1 MRPSPSKRAEP
12 AFTSAE
18 AGETSSSR
26 SRGRSRAI
34 SDMPKQAEPAF
45 TSAEVRETSSS
56 RSRGRSRAISDMPKQ
71 AEPAFTSAEVRETS
85 GSRSRGR
92 SRAISNAPNKRQPY
106 GKLLAASGI
115 LLAVVLVSALMTTF
129 LQAPNLDAL
138 ADATAVPSV
147 EPTPSPEPTIT
158 PTPAVYAPFGAQY
171 GYGGANLIPDTP
183 TPNPATSMPT
193 AAPTDTPAP
202 TAVPTRTLKKNST
215 GEDVKKLQQALID
228 LGYLADAADGTFG
241 ANTQEAVTRFQAVN
255 GLSADGLAGA
265 KTQALLYSG
274 NALSADQ
281 APKPDFLILVNRQ
294 HKLGKNDAP
303 TDLVTIENVL
313 SADIVKVKYS
323 GTKADRTATEAL
335 GQMLSAAIADGV
347 SNFQISSAYRTY
359 SEQQKLVDNSV
370 AKYRKN
376 NPDWSRDRCLS
387 ATYNTVA
394 PAGTSEHQTGLAF
407 DITVPGVSFTG
418 TQQQKWLHAHCAEY
432 GFIVRFTAEKQKLTG
447 FVAESWHFR
456 YVGQEAAA
464 VITQNGWCLE
474 EYVEKMGL

>member
-1 MRPSPSKRAEP
+1 MRPSPSKQAEP

-18 AGETSSSR
+18 ACKTSSSRSRGRSRAISDMPKQAEPACTSAEACKTSSSR

-45 TSAEVRETSSS
+45 TSAE
-56 RSRGRSRAISDMPKQ
+56 ACK
-71 AEPAFTSAEVRETS
+71 TS

-183 TPNPATSMPT
+183 NPLTPVPT

-265 KTQALLYSG
+265 KTQELLYSG

-303 TDLVTIENVL
+303 PDLVTIENVL

>member
-1 MRPSPSKRAEP
+1 MRPSPKRAEP

-18 AGETSSSR
+18 VRETPSSR

-34 SDMPKQAEPAF
+34 SDVPK
-45 TSAEVRETSSS
+45 
-56 RSRGRSRAISDMPKQ
+56 
-71 AEPAFTSAEVRETS
+71 
-85 GSRSRGR
+85 
-92 SRAISNAPNKRQPY
+92 KRQPY
-106 GKLLAASGI
+106 GRLLAASGV

-183 TPNPATSMPT
+183 TPDPTDITPMPT
-193 AAPTDTPAP
+193 AAPTDPPAP

-265 KTQALLYSG
+265 KTQELLYSG
-274 NALSADQ
+274 SALSADQ